1 MILVTGATGNTGSE
15 VVRALR
21 QRGAAVRAFV
31 RDPAAAREK
40 LGEDVQLAQGD
51 FADQASVHA
60 ALNGADRVFLSGADC
75 PDRVGYETS
84 LIDAAAA
91 AGVSQIVKLSGI
103 GSAPASP
110 VAPWAWHGQ
119 IEQHLLQSGVPA
131 VLLRANFYMSN
142 LLASA
147 EQVAEH
153 GQLAAPAGSARI
165 GMVDPRDVGTC
176 AAAVLTE
183 AGHDGR
189 TYLVTGPQAITF
201 ADVAHELS
209 SIAGRQVTYV
219 DLPDEVAVRGL
230 VQTGLP
236 EPVARVIVS
245 VFGALRDGAGEQV
258 TDTVRALT
266 GRPPADIAAFLG
278 PHAKLFAPLAVG
290 AER

>member
-1 MILVTGATGNTGSE
+1 
-15 VVRALR
+15 
-21 QRGAAVRAFV
+21 
-31 RDPAAAREK
+31 
-40 LGEDVQLAQGD
+40 
-51 FADQASVHA
+51 
-60 ALNGADRVFLSGADC
+60 
-75 PDRVGYETS
+75 
-84 LIDAAAA
+84 
-91 AGVSQIVKLSGI
+91 
-103 GSAPASP
+103 
-110 VAPWAWHGQ
+110 
-119 IEQHLLQSGVPA
+119 
-131 VLLRANFYMSN
+131 
-142 LLASA
+142 
-147 EQVAEH
+147 
-153 GQLAAPAGSARI
+153 
-165 GMVDPRDVGTC
+165 MVDPRDVGTC

-278 PHAKLFAPLAVG
+278 PHAQLFAPLAVG

>member
-1 MILVTGATGNTGSE
+1 MILVTGATGTTGSE

-31 RDPAAAREK
+31 RDPAVAREK
-40 LGEDVQLAQGD
+40 LGEDVQLVQGD
-51 FADQASVHA
+51 FADQASVRA
-60 ALNGADRVFLSGADC
+60 ALDGADRVFLSGADS
-75 PDRVGYETS
+75 PHRVGYETG

-103 GSAPASP
+103 GSAPDSP

-147 EQVAEH
+147 QQIARQA
-153 GQLAAPAGSARI
+153 QLAAPAGSARI
-165 GMVDPRDVGTC
+165 GMVDPRDVGAC
-176 AAAVLTE
+176 AAVVLTE
-183 AGHDGR
+183 DGHDGS

-201 ADVAHELS
+201 ADVARALS
-209 SIAGRQVTYV
+209 PIAAREVTYV
-219 DLPDEVAVRGL
+219 DVTDEVAIRGL

-236 EPVARVIVS
+236 EPVAEVIVS
-245 VFGALRDGAGEQV
+245 MFGALRHGAGEQV
-258 TDTVRALT
+258 TDTVQALS
-266 GRPPADIAAFLG
+266 GRPARDIAGFLG
-278 PHAKLFAPLAVG
+278 HHAQLFAPVAVG